1 MALLEVNDLSIDLKQ
16 SDGKRRLVDGL
27 SLIVNKGEAFCLI
40 GESGCGKSVT
50 ALSLTRLL
58 PSPPF
63 GYGSGE
69 VLIDGVDVLKMSDE
83 QIRTVRGAKVSY
95 VFQDPVAY
103 LNPIHRV
110 GTQILEM
117 LQLHQPAKAT
127 QNRIIELL
135 ELVGIPSPESR
146 KNDYPHQMSG
156 GMLQRVMIAMA
167 LASEPQL
174 LVADEPTTALDVT
187 IQAQILAL
195 LSRLQ
200 RDLDM
205 AVLLISHNLGVVET
219 FADRVAV
226 MYAGQ
231 IVESGRTTEVLEDPK
246 HPYTEALLR
255 AVPRLGGTVESL
267 CTIPGQVPM
276 AGLFPA
282 GCRFH
287 PRCSSALPQCQESVP
302 LLENT
307 GRDRTLRCPIRQ
319 AS

>member
-1 MALLEVNDLSIDLKQ
+1 MALLEVKNLSLDLKQ
-16 SDGKRRLVDGL
+16 GDVSYRLVDGL
-27 SLIVNKGEAFCLI
+27 SLEINEGEAFCLI

-58 PSPPF
+58 PCPPF
-63 GYGSGE
+63 SYGGGE
-69 VLIDGVDVLKMSDE
+69 VTMDGQDVLQLSDE
-83 QIRTVRGAKVSY
+83 QLRKVRGAKVSY

-127 QNRIIELL
+127 PDRIVELL
-135 ELVGIPSPESR
+135 DRVGIPSPETR
-146 KNDYPHQMSG
+146 MNDYPHQMSG

-200 RDLDM
+200 QELNM
-205 AVLLISHNLGVVET
+205 AVLLISHNLGLVES

-231 IVESGRTTEVLEDPK
+231 IVESGKTCDVLENPK

-255 AVPRLGGTVESL
+255 AIPRLGEKVDRL
-267 CTIPGQVPM
+267 CSIPGQVPM
-276 AGLFPA
+276 AGHFPL

-287 PRCSSALPQCQESVP
+287 PRCSSVQAECKSVEPSLESIS
-302 LLENT
+302 
-307 GRDRTLRCPIRQ
+307 GQRSLRCPVRQ